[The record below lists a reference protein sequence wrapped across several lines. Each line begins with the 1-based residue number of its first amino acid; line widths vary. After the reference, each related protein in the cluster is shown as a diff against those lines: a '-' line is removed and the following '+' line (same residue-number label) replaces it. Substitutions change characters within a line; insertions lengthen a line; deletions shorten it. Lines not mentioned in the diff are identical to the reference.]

1 LIKDFIREL
10 APIFWVNMP
19 KRTVRELK
27 EWLAT
32 VPDDWEVWAYE
43 GEVIGIVVAP
53 PENSEISYDQRT
65 KAEKVF
71 ET

>member
-1 LIKDFIREL
+1 
-10 APIFWVNMP
+10 MP

-32 VPDDWEVWAYE
+32 VPDDCEVWAYE

-53 PENSEISYDQRT
+53 PEDSEISYDQRT